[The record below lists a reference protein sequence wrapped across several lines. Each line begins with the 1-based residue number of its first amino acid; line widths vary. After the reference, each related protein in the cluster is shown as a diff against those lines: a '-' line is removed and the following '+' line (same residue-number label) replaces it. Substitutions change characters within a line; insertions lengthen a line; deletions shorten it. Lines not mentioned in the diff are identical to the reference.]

1 MNPLRA
7 AAYIAQI
14 AHESGFG
21 EVYYFN
27 RVCRHYFGATPCDFD
42 ETARLKWLK

>member
-27 RVCRHYFGATPCDFD
+27 RVFRHHFGATPCDFD
-42 ETARLKWLK
+42 ETVRLKWLK